1 MNASQGAHS
10 IVMSCEAPAD
20 ERDCELGRS
29 LVLIQFKDFYFLQI
43 ATEEGSRERDGEEEV
58 CTGENRRRKVPITI
72 YGIPLV
78 YSLCMFINVVK
89 NFFFQK
95 KA

>member
-29 LVLIQFKDFYFLQI
+29 LVFIQFKDFYFLQI
-43 ATEEGSRERDGEEEV
+43 ATEEGSVKETVKRKFVLERTDFVRCLLPFSES
-58 CTGENRRRKVPITI
+58 I
-72 YGIPLV
+72 
-78 YSLCMFINVVK
+78 
-89 NFFFQK
+89 
-95 KA
+95 